1 MRISWTE
8 PALQDA
14 EEIRAFIGKDSDIYA
29 VRVLEQ
35 IFETV
40 ENLNEH
46 PRLGRVVPEFGNEA
60 IREIF
65 VFNYRIIYNIQN
77 DIITV
82 LTIVHSARD
91 LKSL

>member
-8 PALQDA
+8 PALRDA

-29 VRVLEQ
+29 IRVLEK

-46 PRLGRVVPEFGNEA
+46 PRLGRVVPEFGNED

>member
-29 VRVLEQ
+29 IRVLEK

-40 ENLNEH
+40 ENLNEY
-46 PRLGRVVPEFGNEA
+46 PQLGRVVPEFGNED

-65 VFNYRIIYNIQN
+65 VFNYRIIYNIQH